1 MRLRALVILLVLPAC
16 PAPGTER
23 FPPPDFTSHVL
34 PTTTQPPPRLAFM
47 EYVDLGVLALAIGL
61 ATWFALRRRSRWG
74 VFGVMAACLAYFGFY
89 RGGCV
94 CPIGAIQ
101 NVALAVFDSSYSI
114 PLGVLGFFLIPVA
127 ATLVFGRT
135 FCAGVCPL
143 GAIQD
148 LVAFK
153 PLRVPAWLAHSLG
166 LLAWVY
172 LGLAVLLAATGSMFA
187 ICEYDPFVGF
197 FRLSGPWRM
206 IVLGTALLAVGVFV
220 ARPYCRFL
228 CPLGALFRPL
238 SRLSR
243 FHVSITPDKCIQCRL
258 CEDSCPFGAIN
269 GPNAEQLPADRR
281 VGMGNLV
288 AMLAAAG
295 LLIAG
300 LGVLGYFV
308 SPALARAH
316 VTVRLANQIRQEA
329 PTIQHMEELQAQ
341 GLDRQAVEA
350 GGRQFAAANGWR
362 MPSEEPTDPGL
373 VFRKSGRSRGELY
386 AEADRVLGRFAVGGT
401 ILGAMLGLI
410 AGGKL
415 VSLSL
420 RRRRTDYT
428 ADRATCLS
436 CGRCFEHC
444 PMDRQRRKR
453 IKQGLL

>member
-1 MRLRALVILLVLPAC
+1 MRRWALVILLVLPAGL
-16 PAPGTER
+16 PALGVER
-23 FPPPDFTSHVL
+23 FPPPDFTDHAL
-34 PTTTQPPPRLAFM
+34 PTATQPPPRWAVM
-47 EYVDLGVLALAIGL
+47 EYVDLALLTLAVAL

-74 VFGVMAACLAYFGFY
+74 VFGVMVAALAYFGFY

-101 NVALAVFDSSYSI
+101 NVALAIFDSSYAI
-114 PLGVLGFFLIPVA
+114 PLTVLGVFLIPVA
-127 ATLVFGRT
+127 ATLLFGRT

-153 PLRVPAWLAHSLG
+153 PLRVPAWLGHSLG

-187 ICEYDPFVGF
+187 ICDYDPFVGF
-197 FRLSGPWRM
+197 FRLGGPWRM
-206 IVLGTALLAVGVFV
+206 ILLGTVLLAVGVFV

-258 CEDSCPFGAIN
+258 CEDSCPFGAIDE
-269 GPNAEQLPADRR
+269 PNADRLPADRR

-295 LLIAG
+295 ALIAG
-300 LGVLGYFV
+300 LAVLGYFV
-308 SPALARAH
+308 APSLARTHA
-316 VTVRLANQIRQEA
+316 TVRLADQIRQEDA
-329 PTIQHMEELQAQ
+329 GQRPRGEEL
-341 GLDRQAVEA
+341 
-350 GGRQFAAANGWR
+350 
-362 MPSEEPTDPGL
+362 TDPGL
-373 VFRKSGRSRGELY
+373 VFRKTGRARGELY
-386 AEADRVLGRFAVGGT
+386 AEAEGILGRFAVGST
-401 ILGAMLGLI
+401 ILGAFLGLV

-428 ADRATCLS
+428 AERATCLS

-453 IKQGLL
+453 LMQGQS

>member
-34 PTTTQPPPRLAFM
+34 PTTTQPPPRQAFM
-47 EYVDLGVLALAIGL
+47 EYADLGVLVLAIGL

-74 VFGVMAACLAYFGFY
+74 VFGVMVACLAYFGFY

-114 PLGVLGFFLIPVA
+114 PLAVLGFFLIPVA

-187 ICEYDPFVGF
+187 ICDYDPFVGF

-206 IVLGTALLAVGVFV
+206 VVLGTALLAVGVFV

-269 GPNAEQLPADRR
+269 EPNAEQLPADRR
-281 VGMGNLV
+281 VGKGNLV

-308 SPALARAH
+308 SPSLARAH
-316 VTVRLANQIRQEA
+316 ARVRLADQVRQE
-329 PTIQHMEELQAQ
+329 
-341 GLDRQAVEA
+341 DA
-350 GGRQFAAANGWR
+350 GERVR
-362 MPSEEPTDPGL
+362 SEEPTDPGL
-373 VFRKSGRSRGELY
+373 VFRKSGRSRGDLY

-401 ILGAMLGLI
+401 ILGAMLGLV

>member
-1 MRLRALVILLVLPAC
+1 MRLRALVILLVLPAW
-16 PAPGTER
+16 PAWGTER
-23 FPPPDFTSHVL
+23 FPPPDFTSHVV
-34 PTTTQPPPRLAFM
+34 PTSTQPPPRQAFM
-47 EYVDLGVLALAIGL
+47 EYVDLGVLVLAIGL

-74 VFGVMAACLAYFGFY
+74 VFGVMAASLAYFGFY

-94 CPIGAIQ
+94 CPIGAVQ

-114 PLGVLGFFLIPVA
+114 PLAVLGFFLVPVA

-197 FRLSGPWRM
+197 FRLGGPWRM

-269 GPNAEQLPADRR
+269 EPNAEQLPSGRR
-281 VGMGNLV
+281 VGMSNLV

-300 LGVLGYFV
+300 LGVLGHFV

-316 VTVRLANQIRQEA
+316 ATVRLADQVRQE
-329 PTIQHMEELQAQ
+329 
-341 GLDRQAVEA
+341 DA
-350 GGRQFAAANGWR
+350 GQRAR
-362 MPSEEPTDPGL
+362 TEEPTDPGL
-373 VFRKSGRSRGELY
+373 VFRKSGRSRSDLY

-401 ILGAMLGLI
+401 ILGAFLGLV

-428 ADRATCLS
+428 ADRAACLS